1 MNIFNLSFG
10 KDSMA
15 QLLLAIE
22 QRIPFDRVIYCDI
35 RFVPAVSGEHPV
47 MAEWIPNAV
56 KQLKERFGIT
66 VDFVSSKYS
75 FYEYFY
81 SKKKSGKHIGDIY
94 AFPHICGAW
103 CNSRLKVE
111 PINAYGR
118 QFDNITY
125 FVGIASDEPARWER
139 MIKKQTKKVKY
150 RSLLVEQN
158 ITENDCFEIC
168 RKHGLLSPIYNIP
181 GISRGGCWFCPK
193 QSYAN
198 LYHLYTYYPERYKL
212 LSRMEKDSPHTMNSH
227 CSLEELAQRFD
238 SGYVPKRREKR

>member
-22 QRIPFDRVIYCDI
+22 QRIPVDRVMYCDI
-35 RFVPAVSGEHPV
+35 RFAPGVSGEHPV
-47 MAEWIPNAV
+47 MAEWIPIAV

-66 VDFVSSKYS
+66 VDFVTSKYS

-81 SKKKSGKHIGDIY
+81 SKKVSGNHKGDIY
-94 AFPHICGAW
+94 GFPHICGAW
-103 CNSRLKVE
+103 CNSILKVG
-111 PINAYGR
+111 PIKAYDR
-118 QFDNITY
+118 QFDNITH
-125 FVGIASDEPARWER
+125 FVGIASDEPVRWER
-139 MIKKQTKKVKY
+139 MIKKQTEKVKY

-158 ITENDCFEIC
+158 ITENDCYEIC
-168 RKHGLLSPIYNIP
+168 RKHGLLSPIYSIP

-198 LYHLYTYYPERYKL
+198 LYHLYTNYPERYKL
-212 LSRMEKDSPHTMNSH
+212 LSRMEKDSPNTMNSH
-227 CSLEELAQRFD
+227 CSLDELAQRFD
-238 SGYVPKRREKR
+238 SGYIPRGVKSV